1 VAEALFNALAE
12 DKGLDARAQSA
23 GVAALKGEP
32 IAPNARAAL
41 EEIGACPKKY
51 SARQVN
57 I

>member
-41 EEIGACPKKY
+41 EEIGACPKKH

-57 I
+57 V

>member
-1 VAEALFNALAE
+1 MAQALFNALAE

-23 GVAALKGEP
+23 GVAALEGEP

-41 EEIGACPKKY
+41 EEIGAYPEKY

>member
-1 VAEALFNALAE
+1 MAEALFHAFAE
-12 DKGLDARAQSA
+12 DQGLDARAQSA

-41 EEIGACPKKY
+41 EETGTYPEKY